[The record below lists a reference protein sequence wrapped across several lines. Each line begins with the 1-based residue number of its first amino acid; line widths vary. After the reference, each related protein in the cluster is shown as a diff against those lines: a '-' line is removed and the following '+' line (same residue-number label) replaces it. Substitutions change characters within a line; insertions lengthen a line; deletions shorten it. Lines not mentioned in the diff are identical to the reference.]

1 VRLKLRRLA
10 SFLEQLARLES
21 LRQHEYGFIRQVGH
35 AE

>member
-1 VRLKLRRLA
+1 VGLNLRRLA

-21 LRQHEYGFIRQVGH
+21 FRQHEYRLIRQVGH